1 MQAMHGSAGARHSRN
16 RMIGCL
22 IAVLAL
28 TALVAPSMASA
39 AKVPPPSTTTYLALG
54 DSLAFGYS
62 QQLYN
67 ECESKGD
74 PAACFENGYANDY
87 LKITKG
93 TAGTTGVA
101 RLINNGCPGETTES
115 FIGKN
120 LQPYLDGALKGQR
133 EKEEAESG
141 QPSPHV
147 SGEAPCAYQ
156 EGWNAFHKNGT
167 GGPLHHP
174 YVGKSQLESTLEVLK
189 ASSLEGKPVEK
200 ITLNIGANDEL
211 HFLGGC
217 EKQAE
222 KEVGEN
228 AAKGKYNNQ
237 VGEEIGKG
245 EFTAEEGAG
254 TEPADK
260 ERGEKDAKK
269 DGETKAK
276 ECIAKGA
283 NGLFAQ
289 IAKNTQAILLAIRH
303 GESFGSINYTGRIVY
318 QGGYNPFGEV
328 FAGQGELKPGT
339 NELAGVENIVQNKV
353 AHAFAACVSDPQ
365 LTFNPRK
372 SPKEAELLDKW
383 TNMDNFTKFEGKA
396 NGPDIHPTP
405 LGYKKLA
412 ALLKKEEAK
421 EFAAEVARAEKGAPT
436 GECI

>member
-39 AKVPPPSTTTYLALG
+39 AKVTPPVTSKYLALG

-93 TAGTTGVA
+93 TANGVE
-101 RLINNGCPGETTES
+101 LVNNGCPGETTAS
-115 FIGKN
+115 MIGKN
-120 LQPYLDGALKGQR
+120 LQPFLDGALTPSR
-133 EKEEAESG
+133 EAEEAATG
-141 QPSPHV
+141 HPSPHV
-147 SGEAPCAYQ
+147 TGEAPCAYQ

-174 YVGKSQLESTLEVLK
+174 YVGKSQLESALEVLGVS
-189 ASSLEGKPVEK
+189 AAEGKPVEK

-211 HFLGGC
+211 HFLAGC
-217 EKQAE
+217 EAKAKAE
-222 KEVGEN
+222 VEKS
-228 AAKGKYNNQ
+228 AAEGKYAKQ
-237 VGEEIGKG
+237 VGEEIAKG
-245 EFTAEEGAG
+245 EYVPSAEE
-254 TEPADK
+254 TPTQ
-260 ERGEKDAKK
+260 RGEKDAAK
-269 DGETKAK
+269 DGEVKAK
-276 ECIAKGA
+276 ECIAAGA

-289 IAKNTQAILLAIRH
+289 IAKNTQAIYLALRH
-303 GESFGSINYTGRIVY
+303 GKSFGSVDYNGRIVY
-318 QGGYNPFGEV
+318 QGGYNPFGEII
-328 FAGQGELKPGT
+328 AGQGELKPGT
-339 NELAGVENIVQNKV
+339 NELAGVENLIQNKV
-353 AHAFAACVSDPQ
+353 AHAFGACVSDPQ
-365 LTFNPRK
+365 LTFNPRNK
-372 SPKEAELLDKW
+372 NEPIRLDKW
-383 TNMDNFTKFEGKA
+383 TNMVNTTEFEGKK

-412 ALLKKEEAK
+412 ALLKGEEAK
-421 EFAAEVARAEKGAPT
+421 EVAAAA
-436 GECI
+436 CI